1 MKRPPSLKG
10 WSNQEKWMYYRGL
23 FSCKPLLL
31 ISLVMNYLR
40 TLLGIAPVKVFM
52 AVTYEHSPS
61 YSIYITRYNSAK
73 YELF

>member
-1 MKRPPSLKG
+1 
-10 WSNQEKWMYYRGL
+10 MYYRGL

-52 AVTYEHSPS
+52 VVTYGHSSS
-61 YSIYITRYNSAK
+61 YSIYVTRYNSAK
-73 YELF
+73 YELFYFLLYLIYNIFKGDRL